1 APIPPLAAGPT
12 QEADSL
18 AMANKS
24 GITVAIDLRHTTAQS
39 RTWQNLALA
48 LISLRRPEEQRM
60 LAHFIGA
67 GSDQVGERSNGQ
79 APSAWGFRKLQ
90 SLTMSWLVLGTFG
103 PAGDL
108 PLRRK
113 LMPGDLC
120 KKNLSSCS
128 TRKPYERTPLLFGR
142 LE

>member
-1 APIPPLAAGPT
+1 
-12 QEADSL
+12 
-18 AMANKS
+18 
-24 GITVAIDLRHTTAQS
+24 
-39 RTWQNLALA
+39 
-48 LISLRRPEEQRM
+48 M

-120 KKNLSSCS
+120 KKSLSSCS
-128 TRKPYERTPLLFGR
+128 ARKPYARTPLLFGR
-142 LE
+142 LEIWHPGRCLEFQLIACKNRGALD